1 MTVITG
7 SGIFLYYDRKDR
19 RRTSQ
24 LILILISLSE
34 YAKSSH
40 FQIHFLHMPD
50 YDLRFS
56 TCATDDAGTYKL
68 LELSP
73 DLVQLVGKAE
83 DSSRPLV

>member
-1 MTVITG
+1 
-7 SGIFLYYDRKDR
+7 
-19 RRTSQ
+19 
-24 LILILISLSE
+24 
-34 YAKSSH
+34 
-40 FQIHFLHMPD
+40 MPD